1 MEVGE
6 LAVSLTNE
14 SWEHRCGGVVERAF
28 GVVVAGVD
36 GSVTDARH
44 FRVCLS
50 RKALVPLL
58 SELVAPIWLGH
69 AHQALRLH
77 PRPQGQHRTPAPQL
91 SRTST

>member
-44 FRVCLS
+44 FRLCLS
-50 RKALVPLL
+50 RKALC
-58 SELVAPIWLGH
+58 
-69 AHQALRLH
+69 ALDAGTRGTDL
-77 PRPQGQHRTPAPQL
+77 PRPRPPRASPPSPTARPA
-91 SRTST
+91 

>member
-14 SWEHRCGGVVERAF
+14 SWEQRCGGGVERAF

-44 FRVCLS
+44 FR
-50 RKALVPLL
+50 
-58 SELVAPIWLGH
+58 
-69 AHQALRLH
+69 
-77 PRPQGQHRTPAPQL
+77 
-91 SRTST
+91 

>member
-14 SWEHRCGGVVERAF
+14 SWEQRCGGVVERAF

-44 FRVCLS
+44 FR
-50 RKALVPLL
+50 
-58 SELVAPIWLGH
+58 
-69 AHQALRLH
+69 
-77 PRPQGQHRTPAPQL
+77 
-91 SRTST
+91 